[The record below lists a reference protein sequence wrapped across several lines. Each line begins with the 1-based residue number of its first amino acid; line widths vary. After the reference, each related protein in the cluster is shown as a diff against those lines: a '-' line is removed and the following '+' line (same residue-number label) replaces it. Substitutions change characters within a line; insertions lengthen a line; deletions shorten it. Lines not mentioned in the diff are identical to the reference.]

1 MEFDFLDHELAIK
14 VSDGGAAA
22 VKLAPRS
29 VADFYSELMS
39 TLRTLGIDVEIWAQ
53 PVEIPVDA
61 IPFPDDHQHDS
72 YDPEHVGRLFRIL
85 TGVHTVLSQFRGE
98 FIGKSSPVH
107 FFWGSFDL
115 AVTRFSGRRAPEQ
128 EGMDSVTR
136 EGYSHELT
144 SCGFWPGGAWY
155 TGAVVAEPVF
165 YAYAAPAPD
174 GFAQASVK
182 PGAAAYST
190 EFSEFMMP
198 YDEIRALADP
208 GKAIV
213 QFARRTYVAAADLGD
228 WDRES
233 IDRAIGETILDFFGP
248 VCRMSPGIILCPRL
262 CPRGTNE
269 HQLEPT
275 GTKSGP
281 MDRLGLPRFSGQFN
295 IGDQAAVAQRLRGQ
309 ETPFPNHFAIR
320 PHTTR
325 LMKN

>member
-1 MEFDFLDHELAIK
+1 MKDVAADWPELPLDAWQDTYATLHRWTQIVGKIRTKMTAPVNHWWHATLYVSPRGLTTSAIPYEGGLFEMEFDFLDHELAIK

-233 IDRAIGETILDFFGP
+233 IER
-248 VCRMSPGIILCPRL
+248 
-262 CPRGTNE
+262 
-269 HQLEPT
+269 
-275 GTKSGP
+275 
-281 MDRLGLPRFSGQFN
+281 
-295 IGDQAAVAQRLRGQ
+295 
-309 ETPFPNHFAIR
+309 
-320 PHTTR
+320 
-325 LMKN
+325 